1 MKKLHDAHGA
11 TGIPDEKGEGHF
23 HTKSD
28 LPVPVGSDLFRADA
42 YGKVTGRERYAADEY
57 PAGLVYAG
65 VVRSP
70 HPHARILAIDTT
82 GALACPGV
90 IAVLTGGDIRGT
102 NRTGLPEMD
111 QPVLADTKVRFT
123 GDPVVLVVAED
134 RELLRQAMA
143 AVKVTYE
150 PLPAVFDPE
159 SALAK
164 GAPVLHENRKEGNL
178 LFSGVIA
185 KGDADF
191 AFSEC
196 AAVREGI
203 FSLPRQEH
211 AYLETETG
219 VAKVDG
225 DGVLEMIVSTQSP
238 FRDSREIAAAL
249 GIPPEKVRVIAPYLG
264 GAFGGKDGITVQ
276 GHLGLAALHSGGRP
290 VKIWNSREE
299 SFVSS
304 TKRHPGRVSLKL
316 GCTKDGT
323 LHALS
328 CRLIFDTG
336 AYAGLGGPVA
346 VYGMGHAAGVYRVA
360 HSRVEGM
367 NVYTNNPPSGAFRG
381 FGIPQVI
388 AALEQVVDMLAESI
402 GMDPLEFRLKNAIR
416 VGDET
421 GLGIRMSNSADIV
434 TCLEK
439 ARDHPLWTGRD
450 EWIRQ
455 APDYKRRGV
464 GIATGVLGIGYGP
477 VIPDI
482 ASAKLELL
490 TDGRFRIYA
499 GVADMG
505 QGNNSANI
513 HIAGDILC
521 QSPDRFE
528 LVQPDTFRCLNSSSS
543 AASRTTYS
551 YGNALILAAGVLKE
565 RILDKVAQLHPLF
578 RRENL
583 ILVPGAVRHTPDGSD
598 IALHTI
604 AETMQEADR
613 IATATWTAP
622 VNRQQLAVAPDVKMY
637 GFPHLAYTFTTHLTR
652 VEIDEIT
659 GAVAVDAYLAWTD
672 AGRIMNPHVY
682 EQQIQGGVIQGM
694 GYALWEDFRV
704 TEGAVVTKNLS
715 TYILPTSMDVPD
727 ILSVP
732 VETYEESGPFGMKGV
747 GEIGIVAALP
757 CIANAVAGAIGS
769 RIYDAPLTPERILTA
784 LRRAA

>member
-1 MKKLHDAHGA
+1 MK
-11 TGIPDEKGEGHF
+11 
-23 HTKSD
+23 KSD
-28 LPVPVGSDLFRADA
+28 LPVPVGSDLPRDDGYA
-42 YGKVTGRERYAADEY
+42 KVTGRERYAADEY

-70 HPHARILAIDTT
+70 HPHARILAVDTKE
-82 GALACPGV
+82 ASACPGV
-90 IAVLTGGDIRGT
+90 IAVLTSRDIRGT

-134 RELLRQAMA
+134 KELLRQAMA
-143 AVKVTYE
+143 AVRVMYE
-150 PLPAVFDPE
+150 PLPAVFDPD
-159 SALAK
+159 SALGK

-185 KGDADF
+185 KGDADA
-191 AFSEC
+191 AFSAC
-196 AAVREGI
+196 AAVREGV

-219 VAKVDG
+219 VAKVDR

-238 FRDSREIAAAL
+238 FRDAREIAAAL
-249 GIPPEKVRVIAPYLG
+249 GILPEKVRVIAPYLG

-276 GHLGLAALHSGGRP
+276 GHLGLAALNAGGRP

-304 TKRHPGRVSLKL
+304 TKRHPGRVSVKL

-328 CRLIFDTG
+328 CRIVFDTG
-336 AYAGLGGPVA
+336 AYAGLGGPIA
-346 VYGMGHAAGVYRVA
+346 VYGMGHAAGVYRIT
-360 HSRVEGM
+360 HTRVEGL
-367 NVYTNNPPSGAFRG
+367 NVYTNNPASGAFRG

-388 AALEQVVDMLAESI
+388 AALEQVMDMLAESI
-402 GMDPLEFRLKNAIR
+402 GMDPLEFRLKNAVR
-416 VGDET
+416 EGDEN
-421 GLGIRMSNSADIV
+421 GLGVRMSNSAGII

-439 ARDHPLWTGRD
+439 VRDHPLWTGRD
-450 EWIRQ
+450 VWIQQ
-455 APDYKRRGV
+455 APHYKRRGV

-490 TDGRFRIYA
+490 ADGRFRIYA

-505 QGNNSANI
+505 QGNNPANI
-513 HIAGDILC
+513 HIAGDVLQ

-543 AASRTTYS
+543 SASRTTYS

-565 RILDKVAQLHPLF
+565 RILDKVVQLHPEF

-583 ILVPGAVRHTPDGSD
+583 ILVPGSVRHTPDGND
-598 IALHTI
+598 IALRTI
-604 AETMQEADR
+604 AGAMQETDR
-613 IATATWTAP
+613 IAAATWTAP
-622 VNRQQLAVAPDVKMY
+622 VNQQPLAVAPDVKMF
-637 GFPHLAYTFTTHLTR
+637 GFPHLAYTFTTHLAR
-652 VEIDEIT
+652 VEIDELT
-659 GAVAVDAYLAWTD
+659 GAVAIDAYLTCTD

-694 GYALWEDFRV
+694 GYALWEDFRI

-727 ILSVP
+727 VLSVP
-732 VETYEESGPFGMKGV
+732 VETYEKSGPFGMKGV
-747 GEIGIVAALP
+747 GEIGIIATLP
-757 CIANAVAGAIGS
+757 CIANAVAIAIGF
-769 RIYDAPLTPERILTA
+769 RLCDAPLTPERVLVA